1 MDITIEFDPKKTAF
15 VLGPGIN
22 RLCVGT
28 NSNQLVGPVD
38 YKAVCEEG
46 INYAMGFVDPRE
58 CSSQHRL
65 LQNACELNPMYAAH
79 EITNILRCNG
89 VYDAWLTFLHK
100 RVNNVSGQAMYSKHY
115 ALQFLSAISQKGA
128 LLATT
133 CYTEVLEQVLGL
145 KSVSLTQNDL
155 TSKVLGNGGWPN
167 SLLHIYGMLSQPET
181 VVFDFLA
188 DGANDSMTAE
198 GKTVLKAFLQR
209 NLFFVG
215 FSGNDFDKT
224 AEIFIQSILP
234 HLSQPGSMR
243 PVFISSV
250 QNHKNRILDNF
261 VKVCY
266 RENMS
271 LSLFHQILYASG
283 TNKGMCI
290 NLVGN
295 QLAVSMYFLVQP

>member
-22 RLCVGT
+22 RMCLTT
-28 NSNQLVGPVD
+28 NNSDLQDDVPID

-46 INYAMGFVDPRE
+46 IKYATGFVDPRE
-58 CSSQHRL
+58 CSNKHRL

-79 EITNILRCNG
+79 EVAIMLTHNG
-89 VYDAWLTFLHK
+89 VYDSWLSSLRKKANTL
-100 RVNNVSGQAMYSKHY
+100 SGQTMYAKHY
-115 ALQFLSAISQKGA
+115 ALQFLSAMNQKGA

-145 KSVSLTQNDL
+145 KSVSLTENDV
-155 TSKVLGNGGWPN
+155 TSKVLENGGWPN
-167 SLLHIYGMLSQPET
+167 SLLHIYGMFSQPKT

-188 DGANDSMTAE
+188 HDTNHSLSSE
-198 GKTVLKAFLQR
+198 GKAVLKVFLQR

-215 FSGNDFDKT
+215 FSDNDFDKT
-224 AEIFIQSILP
+224 AENFIDLISPQ
-234 HLSQPGSMR
+234 LSQPGSMR

-250 QNHKNRILDNF
+250 QNNNNPLLDNF
-261 VKVCY
+261 LKVY
-266 RENMS
+266 YSDQMS

-283 TNKGMCI
+283 TNTGMS
-290 NLVGN
+290 V
-295 QLAVSMYFLVQP
+295 

>member
-1 MDITIEFDPKKTAF
+1 MDITIEFDPKKTVF

-22 RLCVGT
+22 RLCFTT
-28 NSNQLVGPVD
+28 NSREPVARPVD
-38 YKAVCEEG
+38 YKAICEEG
-46 INYAMGFVDPRE
+46 INYAMGFVDPCE
-58 CSSQHRL
+58 CSNQHRL

-79 EITNILRCNG
+79 EITAILRRSG

-115 ALQFLSAISQKGA
+115 ALQFLSAMNQKGA

-145 KSVSLTQNDL
+145 KSVSLTENDL
-155 TSKVLGNGGWPN
+155 SSKVLGNGGWPN

-188 DGANDSMTAE
+188 DGSNDSMSTE
-198 GKTVLKAFLQR
+198 GKAVLKDFQQR
-209 NLFFVG
+209 NFFFVG
-215 FSGNDFDKT
+215 FSDSDFDKT
-224 AEIFIQSILP
+224 AEKFIELISPQ
-234 HLSQPGSMR
+234 LSQPGSMR
-243 PVFISSV
+243 PVFISSG
-250 QNHKNRILDNF
+250 QNYNNRILDNF

-266 RENMS
+266 SEHMS

-283 TNKGMCI
+283 TNTGMCI
-290 NLVGN
+290 L
-295 QLAVSMYFLVQP
+295 

>member
-1 MDITIEFDPKKTAF
+1 MDITIEFDPKKTVF

-22 RLCVGT
+22 RLCLAT
-28 NSNQLVGPVD
+28 NSNLPVD

-46 INYAMGFVDPRE
+46 IKYAMGFVDSRD
-58 CSSQHRL
+58 CSNKHHL

-79 EITNILRCNG
+79 EITAILRRNG
-89 VYDAWLTFLHK
+89 AYDAWLTFMHEK
-100 RVNNVSGQAMYSKHY
+100 VNNVSGQAMYSKHY
-115 ALQFLSAISQKGA
+115 ALQFLSAMNQKGA

-188 DGANDSMTAE
+188 DGSNDSMSTE
-198 GKTVLKAFLQR
+198 GKAVLKDFQQR
-209 NLFFVG
+209 NFFFVG
-215 FSGNDFDKT
+215 FSDSDFDKT
-224 AEIFIQSILP
+224 AEKFIELISPQ
-234 HLSQPGSMR
+234 LSQPGSMR

-250 QNHKNRILDNF
+250 QSVNHQILNNF
-261 VKVCY
+261 MKICY
-266 RENMS
+266 SEHLS

-283 TNKGMCI
+283 TNTGMHP
-290 NLVGN
+290 
-295 QLAVSMYFLVQP
+295 Y